1 MTQEEK
7 TSQNSILDAFLKQRA
22 KRQNSAAVEA
32 KKLVNLYRQ
41 LSLFGDDFLDHYNE
55 MLMAATPEV
64 QMALPDIVGGTVVRQ
79 YLEFLKGRAKQ
90 NDTDDII
97 SEEEAVDAYQYRHAE
112 SYLPT
117 PDEVPPF
124 VMNTSGYQMATG
136 ETGIDASVLTAQ
148 MSAFERALEQQ
159 NAFLSQALAQM
170 QQNIVSARP
179 MTSEG
184 QAVDVSALSQAQKE
198 MLSELLTRQN
208 EQMNANINAIL
219 SQTKEISARQMEA
232 VEKLMQKQSAPDPY
246 AVIEDDVAVAPQTNK
261 TGTRTSYT
269 SRYRSEEP
277 AVLHQTE
284 VELEPVVEQK
294 EETISHENS
303 TEGKRYSSITLNDY
317 YAEQDDMSVD
327 TFTSSDWK
335 G

>member
-1 MTQEEK
+1 
-7 TSQNSILDAFLKQRA
+7 
-22 KRQNSAAVEA
+22 
-32 KKLVNLYRQ
+32 
-41 LSLFGDDFLDHYNE
+41 
-55 MLMAATPEV
+55 
-64 QMALPDIVGGTVVRQ
+64 
-79 YLEFLKGRAKQ
+79 
-90 NDTDDII
+90 
-97 SEEEAVDAYQYRHAE
+97 
-112 SYLPT
+112 
-117 PDEVPPF
+117 
-124 VMNTSGYQMATG
+124 
-136 ETGIDASVLTAQ
+136 

-246 AVIEDDVAVAPQTNK
+246 AVIEEDVAVAPQTNK

-303 TEGKRYSSITLNDY
+303 TESKRYSSITLNDY

-327 TFTSSDWK
+327 TLTSSDWK